1 MRKFLVVF
9 AALMLIL
16 AFTAV
21 DSMAK
26 AKISFKGDIRYR
38 GWTLDNM
45 DRDRDS
51 NDSQQT
57 MDTRGRF
64 KMTAKTSD
72 DLTGVFYF
80 EIGDAFIGQNSNVS
94 GEPGFANDTDQQI
107 VEVKQMYIDFKL
119 PWNKAFQ
126 FQIGAVPA
134 YDLPKGILFGA
145 DAAGIKGKY
154 EFKNGK
160 IIAWYYKDKESE
172 VEAADRDYMGGIGFY
187 NITKDIRVG
196 AHVSYTNDRFDK
208 RDTGYDG
215 TTPDSG
221 GGTSDH
227 IWWYGFTANG
237 KLPTAHPVKFTADVI
252 LMDGE
257 RDYDDGVAQTLQDYE
272 GMAADVTAGT
282 NIGPVYVEGF
292 FSYASG
298 DDNDSDYDSEMWR
311 NVETGKGNF
320 RRMMLVHGYSGFDGG
335 DYSDMNGDFLL
346 TGKGNSYNGLV
357 MVGAKAVY
365 KPTSKLKLTGQFANI
380 NSAED
385 ANKLDSDLG
394 ANTDIGNELDI
405 IVDYKLYKKLN
416 LRGIVAYMWAGDYF
430 KQSGLGTDVGTDD
443 PWFLG
448 YNFTYKF

>member
-16 AFTAV
+16 AFTAG
-21 DSMAK
+21 DSMAA

-51 NDSQQT
+51 DDSQQA

-64 KMTAKTSD
+64 KMTAKTSN
-72 DLTGVFYF
+72 DLKGVFYF
-80 EIGDAFIGQNSNVS
+80 EIGDAFIGQNSNIS

-145 DAAGIKGKY
+145 DAAGMKGKY

-172 VEAADRDYMGGIGFY
+172 IEAADRDYMGTIGFY
-187 NITKDIRVG
+187 QITKDIRVG
-196 AHVSYTNDRFDK
+196 AHVSYTNDRFGK
-208 RDTGYDG
+208 IDTAYDG
-215 TTPDSG
+215 TDTDEGNGS
-221 GGTSDH
+221 SDH

-237 KLPTAHPVKFTADVI
+237 KLPTAYPIKFTADVI
-252 LMDGE
+252 FMDGE
-257 RDYDDGVAQTLQDYE
+257 RDYDDGVAQSLQDFE
-272 GMAADVTAGT
+272 GLAADVTAGGD
-282 NIGPVYVEGF
+282 IGPVYLEAF

-298 DDNDSDYDSEMWR
+298 DDNPSDNDQEMWR

-335 DYSDMNGDFLL
+335 DYSDFNGDFLL
-346 TGKGNSYNGLV
+346 TGKTQTYNGL
-357 MVGAKAVY
+357 MMIGAKAVY

-385 ANKLDSDLG
+385 ADKISSSNDYQS
-394 ANTDIGNELDI
+394 NTDVGNEFDL
-405 IVDYKLYKKLN
+405 IVDYKIYKKLN

-430 KQSGLGTDVGTDD
+430 KQTNDVGTDD
-443 PWFLG
+443 PWFIG